1 MKINLNGKQRIFIAH
16 GETDMRLSI
25 DGLAALVQEYFQLDP
40 FSSDL
45 FLFVIVVAI
54 KSKYFIGNTMA
65 FGFTTVDSK
74 MVVFNGPK
82 GLEGETMDIDIRQ
95 LRWLLE
101 GLTVEEGKV
110 HPKIDAKKV
119 V

>member
-45 FLFVIVVAI
+45 FLFCNRGRDKVKILHWEH
-54 KSKYFIGNTMA
+54 N
-65 FGFTTVDSK
+65 GFWLYYRRLE
-74 MVVFNGPK
+74 NGRFQWPE

>member
-45 FLFVIVVAI
+45 FLFCNRGRDKVKIL
-54 KSKYFIGNTMA
+54 IGNTMA

-82 GLEGETMDIDIRQ
+82 GLRVRPWTSTSDNFDGY
-95 LRWLLE
+95 
-101 GLTVEEGKV
+101 
-110 HPKIDAKKV
+110 
-119 V
+119 